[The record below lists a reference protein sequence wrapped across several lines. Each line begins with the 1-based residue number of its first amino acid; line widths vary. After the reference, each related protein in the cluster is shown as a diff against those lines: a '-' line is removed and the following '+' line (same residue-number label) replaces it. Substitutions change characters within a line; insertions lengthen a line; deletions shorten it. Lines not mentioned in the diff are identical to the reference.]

1 MNDQMPDV
9 PMSPAPQQKKSGSN
23 TTLIVVIVVVV
34 LLCCC
39 CLCAASVWYAWV
51 NGDKWLGI
59 QGLVSPLLRAL

>member
-1 MNDQMPDV
+1 MTNQTPDV
-9 PMSPAPQQKKSGSN
+9 IMSPAPQPKKSGSN
-23 TTLIVVIVVVV
+23 TGLIIAIVIVV

-39 CLCAASVWYAWV
+39 CLCAALGYYAWV